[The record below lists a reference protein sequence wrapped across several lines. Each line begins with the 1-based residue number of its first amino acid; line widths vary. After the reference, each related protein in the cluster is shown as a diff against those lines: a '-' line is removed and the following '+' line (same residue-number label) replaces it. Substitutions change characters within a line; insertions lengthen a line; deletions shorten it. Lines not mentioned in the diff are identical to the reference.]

1 MLNLYI
7 AMFFM
12 GIISIAYEQV
22 MVTAVILIGLIILLF
37 FNKQQRYITSMVLA
51 FLFGF
56 SIFMIA
62 NNFLEATS
70 FTKEIK
76 IVLNRLL
83 LIFIILALVVHSLI
97 FSRKIVWYNNKP
109 NWKEPIVLP
118 FHKINTFW
126 FWLIG
131 ITINAI
137 VYLVFIVQKDLETL
151 QTLFWFCIA
160 FSLINAIFEEVIW
173 RGLMLSALVK
183 FTSPRYAVF
192 ITSVGFGLLHLAIG
206 FSMGLS
212 LLIAVAGVIYAVITL
227 KTNSIYPSMFFHF
240 VVNVGMVYSG
250 FII

>member
-1 MLNLYI
+1 MLNITI
-7 AMFFM
+7 AIFFI
-12 GIISIAYEQV
+12 GIISISYEQGIF
-22 MVTAVILIGLIILLF
+22 TACIFMGLLILLF
-37 FNKQQRYITSMVLA
+37 FNREQRYITSVLLA
-51 FLFGF
+51 FLIGF

-76 IVLNRLL
+76 IVLNRLS
-83 LIFIILALVVHSLI
+83 LIFIILSLVVHSLI
-97 FSRKIVWYNNKP
+97 FPRKIVWYNNKP
-109 NWKEPIVLP
+109 NWTEPIVLP
-118 FHKINTFW
+118 FHKINIFW

-131 ITINAI
+131 IIVNAI

-151 QTLFWFCIA
+151 QTLFWFCIG

-173 RGLMLSALVK
+173 RGLMLSTLVK
-183 FTSPRYAVF
+183 ITSPGYVVF

-212 LLIAVAGVIYAVITL
+212 LLIAVAGVFYALITL
-227 KTNSIYPSMFFHF
+227 KTNSIYPSMVFHF